1 MSRTTPLY
9 AVALTAGALVACS
22 NGTSPAPGGHV
33 TLNAS
38 TVPGPA
44 ALQSLSSDPI
54 TDGTNTLVFDQV
66 QLVLRDIRF
75 KRVNDDVCEGD
86 TQSGGSN
93 DLVVMSHDGNGN
105 DGQED
110 ACESVN
116 AGPSLLDLP
125 LGPGVDKMFSVAI
138 DTGTFDEVRIK
149 LHKPEDDNG
158 DPADQAFLTAH
169 PEFAKISIQATGTF
183 NGAPF
188 TFTSDLNAEQR
199 MELVPPIEV
208 TEAGT
213 TVDVTL
219 KVDLAAWFADGTG
232 GLVDPATAGQG
243 GANENLVRDNIR
255 DSFHAFRDE
264 NHDGE
269 DDHGGGND

>member
-1 MSRTTPLY
+1 MSRTTPFY
-9 AVALTAGALVACS
+9 AVALAAGALAACS
-22 NGTSPAPGGHV
+22 NGTSPAPAGHV
-33 TLNAS
+33 TVSAS
-38 TVPGPA
+38 TTPGAA
-44 ALQSLSSDPI
+44 ALQSLASDPI
-54 TDGTNTLVFDQV
+54 TAGGNTLVFDQV

-86 TQSGGSN
+86 TGSGGSN
-93 DLVVMSHDGNGN
+93 DLAVMSHDGNGN

-149 LHKPEDDNG
+149 LHKPEDNNG
-158 DPADQAFLTAH
+158 DPADQAFLAAH
-169 PEFAKISIQATGTF
+169 PEFAKISIEATGTF
-183 NGAPF
+183 NGTPF

-199 MELVPPIEV
+199 MALVPPVVV
-208 TEAGT
+208 TESGT
-213 TVDVTL
+213 SVDVTL
-219 KVDLAAWFADGTG
+219 KVDLAAWFAEGAG
-232 GLVDPATAGQG
+232 GLVDPATAGPG
-243 GANENLVRDNIR
+243 GANENLVRDNIQT
-255 DSFHAFRDE
+255 SFHAFRDE

-269 DDHGGGND
+269 DDSGGNS